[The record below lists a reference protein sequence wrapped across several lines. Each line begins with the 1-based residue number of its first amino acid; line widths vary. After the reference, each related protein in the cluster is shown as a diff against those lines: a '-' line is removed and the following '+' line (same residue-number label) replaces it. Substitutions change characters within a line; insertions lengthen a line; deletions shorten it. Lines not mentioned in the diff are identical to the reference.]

1 MRRTLISR
9 CSGHSENI
17 ISIPYK
23 QINFNPKYYI
33 CESVLTKFKTSTISD
48 TWAIQNDCQYISL
61 NDKSTPSFF
70 SPILKWTTCFTLKL
84 RKEKPDKLRLNKY
97 KPSTNKM
104 VAIKRNLEQNI
115 SLKTEFSEHLCLKPL
130 SNKILFFLW
139 WQKKRLKSYLIQIT
153 PS

>member
-1 MRRTLISR
+1 MRRTLISG
-9 CSGHSENI
+9 CSDHSENI

-70 SPILKWTTCFTLKL
+70 FPKIKMNNLLYFKTQE
-84 RKEKPDKLRLNKY
+84 RKTR
-97 KPSTNKM
+97 
-104 VAIKRNLEQNI
+104 
-115 SLKTEFSEHLCLKPL
+115 
-130 SNKILFFLW
+130 
-139 WQKKRLKSYLIQIT
+139 
-153 PS
+153 